1 MALTTF
7 NVLKSKALE
16 FGGKIPV
23 WKRVGP
29 KIMSG
34 GSLPTDIED
43 GLYPAGTPVEIN
55 TADHTAKILRFFEVS
70 AEVAIDDTAIAFKY
84 GDGYPTLLATDII
97 MKAPASYAE
106 TGVAVT
112 AGTVTVDATA
122 GTQSIA
128 ITAGTFGVLAAGDIF
143 VIAAA
148 DSDVAGSVATAV
160 VAGAADKTLTLTQPI
175 AKNPESINGVEVGLS
190 QAADDNLAVTFSA
203 NVLSIKLANTT
214 ATKNTAALIQAA
226 IRALGTLNGIDFS
239 DITAATADGWSEV
252 GTTITV
258 AQDFF
263 ADGVNASGNSS
274 MAVKPN
280 ALLEDDIYVD
290 ADTFA
295 ATATGVYSGD
305 IYAERINWAVPACVK
320 AALPQIFFDYS
331 L

>member
-23 WKRVGP
+23 WKIVGP

-43 GLYPAGTPVEIN
+43 GLYPAGTPVEVN
-55 TADHTAKILRFFEVS
+55 TANHTAKVLRFFEVAS
-70 AEVAIDDTAIAFKY
+70 AVAIDATAIAFKS

-112 AGTVTVDATA
+112 AGTVTVDTTA

-128 ITAGTFGVLAAGDIF
+128 ISAGTFGVLAAGDIF

-148 DSDVAGSVATAV
+148 DSDVAGHVATAV
-160 VAGAADKTLTLTQPI
+160 VAGAADKTLTITQPI
-175 AKNPESINGVEVGLS
+175 AKNPESINGVEVALA
-190 QAADDNLAVTFSA
+190 QAADDVLAVTFSA
-203 NVLSIKLANTT
+203 NVLTINLAKTT
-214 ATKNTAALIQAA
+214 AANNTAALIQAA

-239 DITAATADGWSEV
+239 GVTAVTAAGWSEV

-263 ADGVNASGNSS
+263 AEGVNASGNSV

-280 ALLEDDIYVD
+280 ALLEDDVYVD

-295 ATATGVYSGD
+295 STATAVYGGN
-305 IYAERINWAVPACVK
+305 IYAERIRWAVPACVK
-320 AALPQIFFDYS
+320 AALPQIFFDNS

>member
-1 MALTTF
+1 MAI
-7 NVLKSKALE
+7 
-16 FGGKIPV
+16 G
-23 WKRVGP
+23 
-29 KIMSG
+29 
-34 GSLPTDIED
+34 
-43 GLYPAGTPVEIN
+43 
-55 TADHTAKILRFFEVS
+55 
-70 AEVAIDDTAIAFKY
+70 DTAIAFKY

-112 AGTVTVDATA
+112 AGAVTVNATA

-148 DSDVAGSVATAV
+148 DSDVAGHVATAV

-175 AKNPESINGVEVGLS
+175 AKNPESINGIEVSLS
-190 QAADDNLAVTFSA
+190 QAADDVLAVTFSA
-203 NVLSIKLANTT
+203 NVLSIKLAKTT
-214 ATKNTAALIQAA
+214 AANNTAALIQAA

-239 DITAATADGWSEV
+239 GITAVTAEGWSET
-252 GTTITV
+252 GGTITV

-280 ALLEDDIYVD
+280 ALLENDIHVD
-290 ADTFA
+290 ADTFQA
-295 ATATGVYSGD
+295 SATCVDSGD